1 MTHRADFELAQR
13 AAQADPGG
21 FERLFGETFDRVIAF
36 VARRTDSREAAER
49 VTERVLVRAFGTLG
63 RYDGS
68 LPLSAWVLALVKQE
82 LRAEASGSRVAIRPS
97 GTTAAP
103 PGSGV

>member
-1 MTHRADFELAQR
+1 MIHRADFELAQR
-13 AAQADPGG
+13 AAQADPEG
-21 FERLFGETFDRVIAF
+21 FERLFGETLERVHAF
-36 VARRTDSREAAER
+36 VVRRTDSREAAER
-49 VTERVLVRAFGTLG
+49 VSERVLVRAFGTLG

-68 LPLSAWVLALVKQE
+68 VPVSAWVLSLVKLE
-82 LRAEASGSRVAIRPS
+82 LRAEASGSCAAIRPS